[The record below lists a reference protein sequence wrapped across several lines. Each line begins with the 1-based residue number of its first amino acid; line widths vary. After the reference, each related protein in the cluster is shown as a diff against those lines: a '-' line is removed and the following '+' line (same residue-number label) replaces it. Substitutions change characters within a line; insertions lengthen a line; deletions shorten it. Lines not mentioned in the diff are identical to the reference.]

1 MTGGTVSHYEIVEVL
16 ERGDTTVYKARDL
29 RDGALVALEVLP
41 ATRYP
46 GSTAEAE
53 RFRRESEIAARL
65 DHPHI
70 CTALEV
76 GGTSSGAVFVARSLE
91 LGETLRSRIERGP
104 LAPEHAV
111 GLASQIAAALGRAH
125 EQGVVHRDLRP
136 DNVLV
141 ASGGQARVAGFGLF
155 WLLPPDGACPAFIAA
170 YRAPELLARPAG
182 PGHPGDT
189 GDRRADVWSLG
200 VLIYQMVTGR
210 HPFRGGD
217 RAEVEA
223 AILGR
228 DPEPMT
234 AVNPGLPGE
243 LQAVVARSLSKD
255 PAGRPPRMDDLLVVL
270 RGLLAGSG
278 LTDVD
283 STVIQV
289 PLSPRAPLPDLAS
302 AAPASPGRAQAPDDH
317 MKGSAVSQYRI
328 LGLIGGGAM
337 GTVYAAEDTRLRRV
351 VALKFLP
358 PELTS
363 DPLAKA
369 RFFQEAQAASALDH
383 PNICTIHEVGETG
396 DGHLYLA
403 MASYDGETVRSRLA
417 RGSLPIAEAVEIARQ
432 AALGLAKAHRSGIV
446 HRDIKPAN
454 LIVTVDG
461 VVKILDFGVAKLRG
475 PGGLNVAGSF
485 LGTPAYMS
493 PEQARGE
500 EVDPRAD
507 VWSLGVVLYEMLAG
521 VRPFRGGDDLTAV
534 LRSLL
539 EDRPEPLARLRPE
552 VPPELERIVS
562 RMLARSPAERYPT
575 AAEAGADLAAF
586 QSPPAAAAPARRH
599 RFLGATLAALA
610 ASAAGVLG
618 LLGYL
623 NLRQPSP
630 PPETVQPQP
639 VFSRLTD
646 EEGREL
652 YPSLAPDGRSFVYA
666 RAVDGQLDL
675 FLQRIEDGSTPVN
688 LTEGSPYDDT
698 QPAVSPDGG
707 RIAFRSERDGGGVFV
722 MPLRGGPARRI
733 SEVGFNPAWSPGGRE
748 IAVATEGIV
757 DPGMRKSESE
767 VWILDT
773 VSGLRRRIP
782 VDDGVQPSWSPHGWR
797 LAYWG
802 VPAGSARRILWT
814 VSAGG
819 AEGGKPARLLDDGAS
834 NWNPVW
840 SPDGNWLY
848 FGSDRSGSL
857 NLWRLP
863 IDERTGVARGK
874 PEPVTTPAMASG
886 FWSLS
891 RDGRRMVY
899 AANESRSNVESF
911 PFDPVRLR
919 VTGPGAAVT
928 RGSNL
933 VRSCSVSPDGLRI
946 AFHAALPREDL
957 FVADADGGRQ
967 RQLTDDA
974 AKDRQPFWS
983 PNGSRLLFYSN
994 RGGRYEAWLLSM
1006 AGGAAERVLPE
1017 GGEPASFP
1025 VWSPDGRKVACTL
1038 ESGPAMID
1046 LTDPP
1051 ASRRPEPFAPAS
1063 ILGESFY
1070 PTSWSGDGERIVGNI
1085 SRLDRSIPEGIGV
1098 YFLPSRTYERWTS
1111 RGMNPVWLHDSER
1124 LLYTEGGTILAFD
1137 PRTHEARQVLAP
1149 PSSSAYLSMSLG
1161 PGDRSLFV
1169 VRAVDEGDIWLLT
1182 RGGEK

>member
-1 MTGGTVSHYEIVEVL
+1 MTGGTVSHYEVVEVL
-16 ERGDTTVYKARDL
+16 ERGETTVYKARDV

-46 GSTAEAE
+46 GNTAEAE
-53 RFRRESEIAARL
+53 RFRRESETAARL

-70 CTALEV
+70 CPALEV
-76 GGTSSGAVFVARSLE
+76 GGTSSGAVFVARSLDH
-91 LGETLRSRIERGP
+91 GETLRSRIERGP

-141 ASGGQARVAGFGLF
+141 APGGQARVSGFGLY
-155 WLLPPDGACPAFIAA
+155 WLLPPDGACPAYVAA
-170 YRAPELLARPAG
+170 WRAPELLKG
-182 PGHPGDT
+182 DVGDPGDT
-189 GDRRADVWSLG
+189 RADVWSLG
-200 VLIYQMVTGR
+200 VLLYQMVTGR
-210 HPFRGGD
+210 HPFRGGGHG
-217 RAEVEA
+217 EVEA

-234 AVNPGLPGE
+234 AINPGLPAE
-243 LQAVVARSLSKD
+243 LQDVVARSLSKD
-255 PAGRPPRMDDLLVVL
+255 PAGRPARMDDLLVVL

-289 PLSPRAPLPDLAS
+289 PLGLRAPFPGAGP
-302 AAPASPGRAQAPDDH
+302 AAPFPPVPANREVPDDH

-358 PELTS
+358 AELTS

-396 DGHLYLA
+396 DGRLYLA
-403 MASYDGETVRSRLA
+403 MASYDGETVRRRLA
-417 RGSLPIAEAVEIARQ
+417 RGPLPVAEAVEIARQ
-432 AALGLAKAHRSGIV
+432 AALGLAKAHRNGIV

-521 VRPFRGGDDLTAV
+521 VRPFKGGDDLTAV

-552 VPPELERIVS
+552 VPPELERIVA
-562 RMLARSPAERYPT
+562 RMLARSPADRYPS
-575 AAEAGADLAAF
+575 AAEVVADLAAF
-586 QSPPAAAAPARRH
+586 QAPPSAVRRH
-599 RFLGATLAALA
+599 PLLGAALVVLGASALGLAA
-610 ASAAGVLG
+610 
-618 LLGYL
+618 YL
-623 NLRQPSP
+623 VLRQPSA
-630 PPETVQPQP
+630 PPETVVPQP
-639 VFSRLTD
+639 VFSHLTD
-646 EEGREL
+646 DEGREL

-666 RAVDGQLDL
+666 RAVNGQLDL
-675 FLQRIEDGSTPVN
+675 FLQRIEDGSTPIN
-688 LTEGSPYDDT
+688 LTEDSSYDDT
-698 QPAVSPDGG
+698 QPAVSPDGR

-722 MPLRGGPARRI
+722 MLLRGGPARRI
-733 SEVGFNPAWSPGGRE
+733 SEIGYNPAWSPNGRE

-773 VSGLRRRIP
+773 VSRLRRRIP

-814 VSAGG
+814 VA
-819 AEGGKPARLLDDGAS
+819 AEGGQPAKLLDDGFS

-840 SPDGNWLY
+840 SPDGAWLY

-863 IDERTGVARGK
+863 IDERTGAPRGK

-891 RDGRRMVY
+891 ADGRHMVY
-899 AANESRSNVESF
+899 AANESRSNIESF

-919 VTGPGAAVT
+919 VTGPGTAVT

-957 FVADADGGRQ
+957 FVVGTDGERQ

-983 PNGSRLLFYSN
+983 PDGSRLLFYSN
-994 RGGRYEAWLLSM
+994 RGGRYEAWLLSL
-1006 AGGAAERVLPE
+1006 ADGKPERLLPE

-1025 VWSPDGRKVACTL
+1025 IWSPDGRKVACTL

-1046 LTDPP
+1046 LAEPL
-1051 ASRRPEPFAPAS
+1051 ASRRPEPFASAS

-1070 PTSWSGDGERIVGNI
+1070 PTSWSGDGERIIGNI
-1085 SRLDRSIPEGIGV
+1085 SRLDRSVPEGIGV
-1098 YFLPSRTYERWTS
+1098 YSVASRTYERWTS
-1111 RGMNPVWLHDSER
+1111 RGLNPVWLHDSER
-1124 LLYTEGGTILAFD
+1124 LLYTEGGNILAFD

-1149 PSSSAYLSMSLG
+1149 PSSSAYLSVSTG

-1182 RGGEK
+1182 RGGDR